1 MMINCINQ
9 YCNNLALEGKSAKT
23 IEAYR
28 LDLEQFYA
36 FVRRFFETEE
46 IDLGAITVLNIRDF
60 LRYLNEKP
68 DCNRSLARKSA
79 SLNGF
84 FKFCKLKGYINS
96 NPMDKVKRPKYERP
110 LPKCFTE
117 EEVRTLLSIPD
128 TSSRFG
134 IRNKAILELIYS
146 CGLRL
151 MELAGIRMS
160 DMDIKNGLLRVK
172 GKGNKERIIPMGSY
186 AIAAINDYLPVR
198 EQLRVESSPDRLFL
212 TKSGKAF
219 DTDQLDTILKRYFL
233 LIARTRGYSP
243 HTLRHSFATHM
254 LSRGADLRAIQELL
268 GHSLLSTTEL
278 YTHVSLD
285 DIIKAYHKGHPL
297 GR

>member
-1 MMINCINQ
+1 MINCINQ
-9 YCNNLALEGKSAKT
+9 YCNNLALEGKSPKT

-28 LDLEQFYA
+28 MDLEQFYG
-36 FVRRFFETEE
+36 FVQRYFETEE
-46 IDLGAITVLNIRDF
+46 VPIDAITVLNIRDF

-79 SLNGF
+79 SLNGL
-84 FKFCKLKGYINS
+84 FKFCKLKGMIES
-96 NPMDKVKRPKYERP
+96 NPMDKIKRPKYERP

-117 EEVRTLLSIPD
+117 EEVRSLLSIPD

-134 IRNKAILELIYS
+134 VRNKAILELIYS

-160 DMDIKNGLLRVK
+160 DIDMKNGLLRVK
-172 GKGNKERIIPMGSY
+172 GKGNKERIIPVGSY

-198 EQLRVESSPDRLFL
+198 ELLRVDKSPDRLFL

-233 LIARTRGYSP
+233 LIARSKGYSP

-268 GHSLLSTTEL
+268 GHALLSTTEL

-285 DIIKAYHKGHPL
+285 DIKKAYHKGHPM